1 MKRTLKTV
9 ATVALAGFVVA
20 SCSSLNKM
28 KRLEKNIAYKVT
40 PEMLEAKGG
49 QVDLKIDAT
58 IPAKYFNKKV
68 TLVATPVLK
77 FQNGGEKAYEPKT
90 FQGEKVQGNN
100 EVVPY
105 ATEKTVNYSG
115 TVPFEEGMRVSGL
128 YVKFQGSKGK
138 KSADYESRKIADGV
152 IATATMVNNAPA
164 IAIGADQFERIT
176 KEEQEAAIYYLIN
189 SAQIRTKEMS
199 SKEIKAMEK
208 FIKDAKAAEDMELK
222 NIQIQSYASPD
233 GPMSFNENLAN
244 NREGA
249 ADKFVK
255 NNMKK
260 NKVEEYKDLDFFKK
274 YVVAEDWEGFKKA
287 MEESNIRDKELILRV
302 LAMYSDPEVREREIK
317 NISSAYSV
325 VAEQILP
332 KLRRSKFVVNAERIG
347 KSDEEIRNLA
357 KSNPSA
363 LNVEELLYAATLFD
377 NNGDKLAIYEAA
389 MRQFPNDWR
398 GFNDAGMILFET
410 GKVAQ
415 AKADFEKANALSANN
430 KTIKNNLGA
439 VELINGNVKEA
450 EVLFGAAT
458 GAGNEVN
465 YNKGIVAIMKGD
477 YKAAVDYFG
486 KCNCVNAAL
495 ANILAGNNNEAAK
508 KLNEGKD
515 DSALASYLKAVIA
528 ARNNDNSAVLSNLKT
543 ACSKDASM
551 KKLAATDM
559 EFAKLFD
566 NADFQA
572 IVQYKAADFISAAF
586 FIFLFRTIFS
596 FSLSLTYFSRLLF
609 YIC

>member
-1 MKRTLKTV
+1 MKKTLGFV
-9 ATVALAGFVVA
+9 AVVALSGLITV

-28 KRLEKNIAYKVT
+28 KKRAGEITYSVT
-40 PEMLEAKGG
+40 PETLVAKGG
-49 QVDLKIDAT
+49 MVDLKIDVT
-58 IPAKYFNKKV
+58 FPAKYFNKKV
-68 TLVATPVLK
+68 AIEATPVLRFK
-77 FQNGGEKAYEPKT
+77 GGEKAYEMKAI
-90 FQGEKVQGNN
+90 QGEKVQGNA
-100 EVVPY
+100 EVIPY
-105 ATEKTVNYSG
+105 ETGKTVSYMSRI
-115 TVPFEEGMRVSGL
+115 PYEDAMRLSDLEIDITGAKGAKT
-128 YVKFQGSKGK
+128 VKF
-138 KSADYESRKIADGV
+138 DPRKIGDGV
-152 IATATMVNNAPA
+152 IATETLVVNAPA
-164 IAIGADQFERIT
+164 TSVGEDKFQRII
-176 KEEQEAAIYYLIN
+176 KQQEEAAIYYLIN
-189 SAQIRTKEMS
+189 SANIRSKEMTS
-199 SKEIKAMEK
+199 EEMKKLEAYIKEAA
-208 FIKDAKAAEDMELK
+208 AKENMNLNGIDVR
-222 NIQIQSYASPD
+222 SYASPD
-233 GPMSFNENLAN
+233 GAYDFNEKLAN
-244 NREGA
+244 QRE
-249 ADKFVK
+249 KSSSTFLK
-255 NNMKK
+255 KQMKK
-260 NKVEEYKDLDFFKK
+260 GKVDQYKDENFFKNF
-274 YVVAEDWEGFKKA
+274 VVAEDWDGFKKA
-287 MEESNIRDKELILRV
+287 MEESNIQDKELILRV
-302 LAMYSDPEVREREIK
+302 LSMHSDPEVREREIK
-317 NISSAYSV
+317 NIASAYSTI
-325 VAEQILP
+325 ADQILP

-347 KSDEEIRNLA
+347 KSDEEIRSLA
-357 KSNPSA
+357 KSDPSA

-377 NNGDKLAIYEAA
+377 NNADKLAVYESA
-389 MRQFPNDWR
+389 MSQFPNDWR

-572 IVQYKAADFISAAF
+572 IVK
-586 FIFLFRTIFS
+586 
-596 FSLSLTYFSRLLF
+596 
-609 YIC
+609 

>member
-1 MKRTLKTV
+1 M
-9 ATVALAGFVVA
+9 
-20 SCSSLNKM
+20 
-28 KRLEKNIAYKVT
+28 EKDIAYKVT
-40 PEMLEAKGG
+40 PEVLEAKGG

-105 ATEKTVNYSG
+105 AESKTVSYNGS
-115 TVPFEEGMRVSGL
+115 VPFEEGMRVSGL
-128 YVKFQGSKGK
+128 YVKFVGSKGA
-138 KSADYESRKIADGV
+138 KSVDYESRKIADGV
-152 IATATMVNNAPA
+152 LATATMVNNAPA

-189 SAQIRTKEMS
+189 SAQIRTKEIKS
-199 SKEIKAMEK
+199 EEIKAMEK

-233 GPMSFNENLAN
+233 GPMSLNEKLAD

-255 NNMKK
+255 NSMKK
-260 NKVEEYKDLDFFKK
+260 NKIDEYKNLDFFKK

-287 MEESNIRDKELILRV
+287 MEASNIRDKELILRV

-317 NISSAYSV
+317 NISSAFSTI
-325 VAEQILP
+325 ADQILP
-332 KLRRSKFVVNAERIG
+332 KLRRSKFIVNAERIG
-347 KSDEEIRNLA
+347 KSDEQIRDLA

-377 NNGDKLAIYEAA
+377 NNGDKLAIYETA
-389 MRQFPNDWR
+389 MKQFPNDWR
-398 GFNDAGMILFET
+398 GFNDAGMILFEM
-410 GKVAQ
+410 GKVDQ
-415 AKADFEKANALSANN
+415 AKADFQKADQMSANN
-430 KTIKNNLGA
+430 KVVKNNLGA
-439 VELINGNVKEA
+439 VALKNGNVKEA

-458 GAGNEVN
+458 GAGDEVN
-465 YNKGIVAIMKGD
+465 YNKGIVAIMNGD

-486 KCNCVNAAL
+486 KCNCENAAL
-495 ANILAGNNNEAAK
+495 ANLLAGNNNEAAK
-508 KLNEGKD
+508 KLNDNKSE
-515 DSALASYLKAVIA
+515 SALSSYLKAVVA
-528 ARNNDNSAVLSNLKT
+528 ARNNDTNAVLSNLKA
-543 ACSKDASM
+543 ACAKDAAM
-551 KKLAATDM
+551 KQLAATDL
-559 EFAKLFD
+559 EFAKLFE
-566 NADFQA
+566 NADFKA
-572 IVQYKAADFISAAF
+572 IVK
-586 FIFLFRTIFS
+586 
-596 FSLSLTYFSRLLF
+596 
-609 YIC
+609 

>member
-1 MKRTLKTV
+1 MKRTLRTV
-9 ATVALAGFVVA
+9 AVLALAGFVIS
-20 SCSSLNKM
+20 SCASLNKM
-28 KRLEKNIAYKVT
+28 KKMEGDIAYKVT

-49 QVDLKIDAT
+49 QVDVKIDAT

-105 ATEKTVNYSG
+105 AAGKTVSYSG
-115 TVPFEEGMRVSGL
+115 QVPFEEGMRVSGL
-128 YVKFQGSKGK
+128 YIKFVGSKGA
-138 KSADYESRKIADGV
+138 KSVDYESRKIADGV
-152 IATATMVNNAPA
+152 LATATLVNNAPA
-164 IAIGADQFERIT
+164 TAIGADKFERIT

-189 SAQIRTKEMS
+189 SAQIRTKEMKS
-199 SKEIKAMEK
+199 EDIKAMEK

-233 GPMSFNENLAN
+233 GPMSLNEKLAG

-260 NKVEEYKDLDFFKK
+260 NKVDEYKDLDFFKK

-302 LAMYSDPEVREREIK
+302 LAMHSDPEVREREIK

-325 VAEQILP
+325 VADQILP
-332 KLRRSKFVVNAERIG
+332 KLRRSKFVVNADRIG
-347 KSDEEIRNLA
+347 KSDEEIRDLA
-357 KSNPSA
+357 KSNPSE

-377 NNGDKLAIYEAA
+377 NNGDKLAVYEAA
-389 MRQFPNDWR
+389 MKQFPNDWR
-398 GFNDAGMILFET
+398 GFNDAGMVLFEM
-410 GKVAQ
+410 GKVNE
-415 AKADFEKANALSANN
+415 AKADFQKADQLSANN
-430 KTIKNNLGA
+430 KTVKNNLGA
-439 VELINGNVKEA
+439 VELKNGNLKDA

-458 GAGNEVN
+458 GVGNEVN
-465 YNKGIVAIMKGD
+465 YNKGIIAIMKGD

-486 KCNCVNAAL
+486 NCNCDNAAL
-495 ANILAGNNNEAAK
+495 ANLLAGNNNEAAK
-508 KLNEGKD
+508 KLNANKD
-515 DSALASYLKAVIA
+515 DSALGSYLKAVVA
-528 ARNNDNSAVLSNLKT
+528 ARNNDTNAVLSNLKA
-543 ACSKDASM
+543 ACSKDAAM
-551 KKLAATDM
+551 KQLAATDL
-559 EFAKLFD
+559 EFAKLFE
-566 NADFQA
+566 NADFKA
-572 IVQYKAADFISAAF
+572 IVQ
-586 FIFLFRTIFS
+586 
-596 FSLSLTYFSRLLF
+596 
-609 YIC
+609 

>member
-1 MKRTLKTV
+1 MKRTLRTV
-9 ATVALAGFVVA
+9 AVLALAGFVIS
-20 SCSSLNKM
+20 SCASLNKM
-28 KRLEKNIAYKVT
+28 KKMEGDIAYKVT

-49 QVDLKIDAT
+49 QVDVKIDAT

-105 ATEKTVNYSG
+105 AAGKTVSYSG
-115 TVPFEEGMRVSGL
+115 QVPFEEGMRVSGL
-128 YVKFQGSKGK
+128 YIKFVGSKGA
-138 KSADYESRKIADGV
+138 KSVDYESRKIADGV
-152 IATATMVNNAPA
+152 LATATLVNNAPA
-164 IAIGADQFERIT
+164 TAIGADKFERIT

-189 SAQIRTKEMS
+189 SAQIRTKEMKS
-199 SKEIKAMEK
+199 EDIKAMEK

-233 GPMSFNENLAN
+233 GPMSLNEKLAG

-260 NKVEEYKDLDFFKK
+260 NKVDEYKDLDFFKK

-302 LAMYSDPEVREREIK
+302 LAMHSDPEVREREIK

-325 VAEQILP
+325 VADQILP
-332 KLRRSKFVVNAERIG
+332 KLRRSKFVVNADRIG
-347 KSDEEIRNLA
+347 KSDEQIRDLA
-357 KSNPSA
+357 KSNPSE

-377 NNGDKLAIYEAA
+377 NNGDKLAVYEAA
-389 MRQFPNDWR
+389 MKQFPNDWR
-398 GFNDAGMILFET
+398 GFNDAGMVLFEM
-410 GKVAQ
+410 GKVNE
-415 AKADFEKANALSANN
+415 AKADFQKADQLSANN
-430 KTIKNNLGA
+430 KTVKNNLGA
-439 VELINGNVKEA
+439 VELKNGNVKDA

-458 GAGNEVN
+458 GVGNEVN
-465 YNKGIVAIMKGD
+465 YNKGIIAIMKGD

-486 KCNCVNAAL
+486 NCNCDNAAL
-495 ANILAGNNNEAAK
+495 ANLLAGNNNEAAK
-508 KLNEGKD
+508 KLNANKD
-515 DSALASYLKAVIA
+515 DSALGSYLKAVVA
-528 ARNNDNSAVLSNLKT
+528 ARNNDTNAVLSNLKA
-543 ACSKDASM
+543 ACSKDAAM
-551 KKLAATDM
+551 KQLAATDL
-559 EFAKLFD
+559 EFAKLFE
-566 NADFQA
+566 NADFKA
-572 IVQYKAADFISAAF
+572 IVQ
-586 FIFLFRTIFS
+586 
-596 FSLSLTYFSRLLF
+596 
-609 YIC
+609 

>member
-1 MKRTLKTV
+1 MKRTLRTV
-9 ATVALAGFVVA
+9 AVLALAGFVIS
-20 SCSSLNKM
+20 SCASLNKM
-28 KRLEKNIAYKVT
+28 KKMEKDIAYKVT

-49 QVDLKIDAT
+49 KVDVKIDAT

-105 ATEKTVNYSG
+105 AAGKTVSYSG
-115 TVPFEEGMRVSGL
+115 QVPFEEGMRVSGL
-128 YVKFQGSKGK
+128 YIKFVGSKGA
-138 KSADYESRKIADGV
+138 KSVDYESRKIADGV
-152 IATATMVNNAPA
+152 LATATLVNNAPA
-164 IAIGADQFERIT
+164 TAIGADKFERIT

-189 SAQIRTKEMS
+189 SAQIRTKEMKS
-199 SKEIKAMEK
+199 EDIKAMEK

-233 GPMSFNENLAN
+233 GPMSLNEKLAG

-260 NKVEEYKDLDFFKK
+260 NKVDEYKDLDFFKK

-302 LAMYSDPEVREREIK
+302 LAMHSDPEVREREIK

-325 VAEQILP
+325 VADQILP
-332 KLRRSKFVVNAERIG
+332 KLRRSKFVVNADRIG
-347 KSDEEIRNLA
+347 KSDEQIRDLA
-357 KSNPSA
+357 KSNPSE

-377 NNGDKLAIYEAA
+377 NNGDKLAVYEAA
-389 MRQFPNDWR
+389 MKQFPNDWR
-398 GFNDAGMILFET
+398 GFNDAGMVLFEM
-410 GKVAQ
+410 GKVNE
-415 AKADFEKANALSANN
+415 AKADFQKADQLSANN
-430 KTIKNNLGA
+430 KTVKNNLGA
-439 VELINGNVKEA
+439 VELKNGNLKDA

-458 GAGNEVN
+458 GVGNEVN

-486 KCNCVNAAL
+486 NCNCDNAAL
-495 ANILAGNNNEAAK
+495 ANLLAGNNNEAAK
-508 KLNEGKD
+508 KLNANKD
-515 DSALASYLKAVIA
+515 DSALGSYLKAVVA
-528 ARNNDNSAVLSNLKT
+528 ARNNDTNAVLSNLKA

-551 KKLAATDM
+551 KQLAATDL
-559 EFAKLFD
+559 EFAKLFE
-566 NADFQA
+566 NADFKA
-572 IVQYKAADFISAAF
+572 IVQ
-586 FIFLFRTIFS
+586 
-596 FSLSLTYFSRLLF
+596 
-609 YIC
+609 